1 MNTRFFSWALVAASL
16 ASAGCTTPA
25 SPQAALLES
34 CDAYVTALQA
44 VSAAAVRGRLSA
56 AQLQTVTE
64 ITGMLNPICQ
74 NPPAN
79 GDSAAVVL
87 SSVRKGLETI
97 LFVSGSA
104 GAAS

>member
-1 MNTRFFSWALVAASL
+1 MITRFFSWALVAASL
-16 ASAGCTTPA
+16 ASAGCTTP

-56 AQLQTVTE
+56 EQLQTVSE
-64 ITGMLNPICQ
+64 ITSMLNPICQ
-74 NPPAN
+74 NPPAS

-97 LFVSGSA
+97 LFVGGSA